1 MQDDANSTS
10 VDAGE
15 DEASLDDLDPYFAQ
29 QLNRNKERVVI
40 KDSSTLTINIKT
52 LLDKLYT
59 QNPSSNIIFASNW
72 DETKL
77 NAMGLSDVAL
87 HAMHS
92 RLIYVLLSP
101 WGALSDITANKK
113 LGKLTDELLPQR
125 QGKYSSEGAAREWST
140 VVIVIVIF
148 INWLLF
154 ECLP

>member
-15 DEASLDDLDPYFAQ
+15 DEASLDDIDPYFAQ

-52 LLDKLYT
+52 LLEKLYT

-87 HAMHS
+87 RALHS

-113 LGKLTDELLPQR
+113 LGKLTDENLPQR
-125 QGKYSSEGAAREWST
+125 QGALKIKKLNLVNDALY
-140 VVIVIVIF
+140 
-148 INWLLF
+148 
-154 ECLP
+154 